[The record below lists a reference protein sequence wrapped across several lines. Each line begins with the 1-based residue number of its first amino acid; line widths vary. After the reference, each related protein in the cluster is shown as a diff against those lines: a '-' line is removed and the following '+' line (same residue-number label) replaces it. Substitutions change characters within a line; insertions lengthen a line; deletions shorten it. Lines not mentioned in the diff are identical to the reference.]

1 MDEDEVR
8 RAPVH
13 EVGMALDTLSVD
25 ELIERIAILKDEIA
39 RLEQAIETKNHSRSA
54 ADAVFKF

>member
-1 MDEDEVR
+1 
-8 RAPVH
+8 
-13 EVGMALDTLSVD
+13 VD